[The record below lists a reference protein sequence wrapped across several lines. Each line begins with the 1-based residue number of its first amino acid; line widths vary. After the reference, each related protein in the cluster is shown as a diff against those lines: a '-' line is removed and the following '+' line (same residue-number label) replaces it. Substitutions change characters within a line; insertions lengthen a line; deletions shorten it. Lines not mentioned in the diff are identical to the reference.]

1 MPSRR
6 RCRPG
11 RALSPLEAYI
21 TAHRRAEAFAG
32 SAPGPRSGLALRAER
47 DAALEALERRI
58 EGLQGG

>member
-1 MPSRR
+1 M
-6 RCRPG
+6 
-11 RALSPLEAYI
+11 SPLEAYI